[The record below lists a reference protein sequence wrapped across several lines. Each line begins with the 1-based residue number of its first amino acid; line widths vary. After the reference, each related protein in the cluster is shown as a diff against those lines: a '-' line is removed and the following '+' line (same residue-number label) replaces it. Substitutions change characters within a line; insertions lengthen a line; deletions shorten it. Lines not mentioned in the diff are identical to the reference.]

1 MSEPISLLLIEDNIA
16 DARFIEILLRDITS
30 QKYHIQHKST
40 FAEGVTILEKEKTDL
55 LLLDLSL
62 PDSFGLE
69 TIKNADK
76 IVPDLPIIVL
86 TGRSDEDFAVEVV
99 KAGAQDYLVKGEIT
113 GPLLSRA
120 IRYAIKRKEMEV
132 DMRNIN
138 RRLEES
144 ELNLNINNA
153 DLVKA
158 NKELDRFVYVISHDL
173 KKPVANIIGLLSILG
188 TDTDRLSDRGKEIYG
203 KLKFS
208 ADQLKKMITDLL
220 EETKR
225 EGIRDTH
232 FEMIDLAKIFDEVMI
247 GMEQFILTSKAK
259 ISLDFSRSPTL
270 SYPYQDLKSIISNL
284 LSNAIKYSSSKRDSV
299 INVKSDFVAGVH
311 TLSITDNGK
320 GIDLTMN
327 GNLLFKKY
335 QRLNADKEATTE
347 GTGLGLWIV
356 KEILDK
362 NGSKIEVES
371 HLDEGTTFK
380 ILF

>member
-16 DARFIEILLRDITS
+16 DARFIEILLRDIIS

-40 FAEGVTILEKEKTDL
+40 FSEGVAILEKEKTDL

-113 GPLLSRA
+113 GPLLSRS
-120 IRYAIKRKEMEV
+120 IRYAIKRKGMEV

-144 ELNLNINNA
+144 ELNLSLNNA
-153 DLVKA
+153 DLVNA
-158 NKELDRFVYVISHDL
+158 NKALDRFVYVISHDL
-173 KKPVANIIGLLSILG
+173 KKPVANIIGLLSILE
-188 TDTDRLSDRGKEIYG
+188 TDKDRLTERGKEIYG

-208 ADQLKKMITDLL
+208 ADQMKKMITDVL

-225 EGIRDTH
+225 EGNRNVNL
-232 FEMIDLAKIFDEVMI
+232 ENIDLAKIFNEVMI
-247 GMEQFILTSKAK
+247 GMEQFISASKAK
-259 ISLDFSRSPTL
+259 ISLDFSRLPMIP
-270 SYPYQDLKSIISNL
+270 YPYQDLKSLISNL
-284 LSNAIKYSSSKRDSV
+284 LSNAIKYRSPNREIEIQV
-299 INVKSDFVAGVH
+299 LSDMEGGVR
-311 TLSITDNGK
+311 TLCFIDNGRGMDMETSGK
-320 GIDLTMN
+320 
-327 GNLLFKKY
+327 LLFKKY
-335 QRLNADKEATTE
+335 QRFDTDVE

-371 HLDEGTTFK
+371 HLDQGSTFK

>member
-16 DARFIEILLRDITS
+16 DARFIEILLRDIVS

-40 FAEGVTILEKEKTDL
+40 FGEGVTILEKEKTDL

-86 TGRSDEDFAVEVV
+86 TGRSDDDFAVEVV

-113 GPLLSRA
+113 GPLLSRS

-144 ELNLNINNA
+144 ELNLSINNA

-158 NKELDRFVYVISHDL
+158 NKALDRFVYVISHDL
-173 KKPVANIIGLLSILG
+173 KKPVANIIGLLSILES
-188 TDTDRLSDRGKEIYG
+188 DTARLSDRGKEIYG

-208 ADQLKKMITDLL
+208 ADQLKKMITELL
-220 EETKR
+220 DETKR
-225 EGIRDTH
+225 EGNRDTNI
-232 FEMIDLAKIFDEVMI
+232 EMIDLAKIFDEVMI
-247 GMEQFILTSKAK
+247 GMEQFILMSKAK
-259 ISLDFSRSPTL
+259 ISLDFSRSPMI

-284 LSNAIKYSSSKRDSV
+284 LSNAIKYSSPKRESEIQV
-299 INVKSDFVAGVH
+299 QSDIENGVR
-311 TLSITDNGK
+311 TLSFTDNGK
-320 GIDLTMN
+320 GMDLARDRD
-327 GNLLFKKY
+327 LLFKKY
-335 QRLNADKEATTE
+335 QRINAETEGTIE

-371 HLDEGTTFK
+371 QLDHGSKFK